1 MYGYKYIIVDDKSDK
16 YNERIASRSETSTIG
31 VI

>member
-1 MYGYKYIIVDDKSDK
+1 VDIKNDK